1 MMIEPVV
8 IFLLLCPRPR
18 REGAISVA
26 FVRPP
31 SSVCSSVRPSVTYI
45 ANNST
50 NQRLSVPEFGSK
62 VSHLRCDSQT
72 SFKIKRSKVRVT
84 RPINADTHRMPY
96 LPNGKTYKLQT
107 WYIDGG
113 RRSASATGA
122 ITSKEYILVDLA
134 VNLSL
139 GHFKN
144 S

>member
-1 MMIEPVV
+1 MRLAYQFQGQTVKDPSHQGPVN
-8 IFLLLCPRPR
+8 
-18 REGAISVA
+18 A
-26 FVRPP
+26 
-31 SSVCSSVRPSVTYI
+31 VTHH
-45 ANNST
+45 A
-50 NQRLSVPEFGSK
+50 
-62 VSHLRCDSQT
+62 
-72 SFKIKRSKVRVT
+72 
-84 RPINADTHRMPY
+84 PY